1 MNTLTDDQ
9 IYRNLQ
15 LHLDNFP
22 IGFPATESGVE
33 IEILKFFFT
42 PLEAMIASCLNL
54 AAKSPVKVQKRLT
67 AKFQV
72 EIPFDELASYLH
84 KMFMNGC
91 IERSGE
97 EDSPHYSNA
106 MLAIGMFEYHV
117 DHLTKEFVENM

>member
-1 MNTLTDDQ
+1 MKTLTNEQ

-54 AAKSPVKVQKRLT
+54 AAKSPAKVQKRLMGR
-67 AKFQV
+67 FQK
-72 EIPFDELASYLH
+72 ELPLAELTSYLGEH
-84 KMFMNGC
+84 KSPGDAST
-91 IERSGE
+91 IELIRDTTRLELSL
-97 EDSPHYSNA
+97 N
-106 MLAIGMFEYHV
+106 IG
-117 DHLTKEFVENM
+117 KQPS